1 MQTHEEL
8 KTAQDYLDA
17 AEREFENADAL
28 AATELLRAA
37 MMHTLKTVAG
47 KRGWDYN
54 GDDLYPVVERVANMD
69 EQVGEILISSYGA
82 AEGYPEK
89 VHYGYFVW
97 EDGDSHRML
106 RVVREFISEVQ
117 RLTE

>member
-1 MQTHEEL
+1 MQTRKEL

-17 AEREFENADAL
+17 ADREFENANAL
-28 AATELLRAA
+28 AATEHLWVAIT
-37 MMHTLKTVAG
+37 HTLKVAAA
-47 KRGWDYN
+47 KNNWDYDS
-54 GDDLYPVVERVANMD
+54 DDLYPVVERLAKMD
-69 EQVGEILISSYGA
+69 EQVGEILLGSYGA

-97 EDGDSHRML
+97 EDGGSHQML